1 MSRDIATL
9 RDEIAR
15 LDRTLLEILGR
26 RFELAEE
33 VGRIKAGGG
42 HPVVVREV
50 EQRVLTRARDAA
62 VLCGVSPEVMENIF
76 SAIIRGAVER
86 QHRVGVELGARGGA
100 RMLVIGAGGA
110 MGGWLCRFLESIGH
124 TVLGVDAAWSDL
136 PHAEGRHARLEEV
149 PDLDGVDMIFVSVPL
164 DATGGVLH
172 ELAKVDCPVVEIAS
186 IKSHLREP
194 LLALKHPLSLH
205 PMFGPGKNPL
215 EPITVVHAVLDDEE
229 KERALILQRLAHPYL
244 NLVSLPFEHHDRLMG
259 WLLGLAHL
267 HGILFAGALSRSGL
281 DPEELERTA
290 STTFSRQVET
300 ARTVLEEDPD
310 LYFAI
315 QRLNPFR
322 GEVYAAL
329 TAAVGEV
336 TGAVERNDREA
347 FNRLLS
353 GAGAKLPRIG

>member
-1 MSRDIATL
+1 MSHDIAWL
-9 RDEIAR
+9 RDEIAG
-15 LDRTLLEILGR
+15 LDRKLLEILQR

-33 VGRIKAGGG
+33 VGRIKAKGGQ
-42 HPVVVREV
+42 PVVVREV
-50 EQRVLTRARDAA
+50 EQRVLTRAREAA
-62 VLCGVSPEVMENIF
+62 ELCGVSPDVMEKIF
-76 SAIIRGAVER
+76 SSIIRGAVER
-86 QHRVGVELGARGGA
+86 QHRVGVEQGARGGA
-100 RMLVIGAGGA
+100 RMLVIGAGGS

-124 TVLGVDAAWSDL
+124 TALGVDTAWSD
-136 PHAEGRHARLEEV
+136 HTRIDEV
-149 PDLDGVDMIFVSVPL
+149 PDLDGLDMIFVSVPL
-164 DATGGVLH
+164 DATEGVLND
-172 ELAKVDCPVVEIAS
+172 LAKRKIDCPVVEIAS
-186 IKSHLREP
+186 IKSHLRSP
-194 LLALKHPLSLH
+194 LDALKTPLSLH

-215 EPITVVHAVLDDEE
+215 EPITVVHAVLNDEVE
-229 KERALILQRLAHPYL
+229 ERKQILDQLAHPYL

-267 HGILFAGALSRSGL
+267 HGILFAGALARSGL

-315 QRLNPFR
+315 QRYNPFR

-336 TGAVERNDREA
+336 TGAVERNDCEA
-347 FNRLLS
+347 FNQLLS
-353 GAGAKLPRIG
+353 RAGATLPRIG